1 MKSGSG
7 IALLLLLLNLPLASP
22 EESGSYVGSA
32 QCETCHSEIS
42 AAWQKT
48 RHAKAIESLKKSG
61 QENLPGCVRCHV
73 TGFGLTGG
81 FIDQDL
87 TPALAGV
94 QCEEC
99 HGAGIAHAAAPDRH
113 RLAARLQAET
123 CRRCHTSGQDP
134 NFDYA
139 KKLKGVHKATAL
151 VLAAGKAVLV
161 ATPALV
167 DLGTIDE
174 GVPARTTVT
183 VQNNSTAT
191 VVITD
196 LRTN

>member
-1 MKSGSG
+1 MLV
-7 IALLLLLLNLPLASP
+7 LLLLAPCSLLHAAQQ
-22 EESGSYVGSA
+22 GYAGSA
-32 QCETCHSEIS
+32 TCLTCHDNLARDWPQS
-42 AAWQKT
+42 
-48 RHAKAIESLKKSG
+48 RHARAFESLKKSG

-73 TGFGLTGG
+73 TGFGSTGG
-81 FIDQDL
+81 FIDQEL

-99 HGAGIAHAAAPDRH
+99 HGLGAAHAAAPDRH
-113 RLAARLQAET
+113 RPVARPQAET

-134 NFDYA
+134 NFDYRT
-139 KKLKGVHKATAL
+139 KLAGVHKAAGLAGPVGKSVLTA
-151 VLAAGKAVLV
+151 V
-161 ATPALV
+161 PALV

-174 GVPARTTVT
+174 GVPARATVT
-183 VQNNSTAT
+183 VQNNSART

>member
-1 MKSGSG
+1 M
-7 IALLLLLLNLPLASP
+7 IVTLAFLLLVPSFLLHAAQQGYAGSTTCLACHDNLSRDWPQS
-22 EESGSYVGSA
+22 
-32 QCETCHSEIS
+32 
-42 AAWQKT
+42 
-48 RHAKAIESLKKSG
+48 RHARAFDSLKKSG
-61 QENLPGCVRCHV
+61 QEHLPGCVRCHV
-73 TGFGLTGG
+73 TGFGRTGG

-99 HGAGIAHAAAPDRH
+99 HGPAQAHAAAPDRH
-113 RLAARLQAET
+113 RPVAARPQAET
-123 CRRCHTSGQDP
+123 CRTCHTSGQDP

-139 KKLKGVHKATAL
+139 KKSAGVHKATGVVRAAAKS
-151 VLAAGKAVLV
+151 VLI

-174 GVPARTTVT
+174 GVPAVATVT
-183 VQNNSTAT
+183 VQNNSAGT